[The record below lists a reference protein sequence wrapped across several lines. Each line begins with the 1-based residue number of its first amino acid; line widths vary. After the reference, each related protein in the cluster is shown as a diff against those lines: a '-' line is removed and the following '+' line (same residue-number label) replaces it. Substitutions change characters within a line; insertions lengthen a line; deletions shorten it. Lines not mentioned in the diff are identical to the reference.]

1 MSEKTKT
8 FVLNLKYT
16 FYFLIKY
23 SMHAFFMSVASL
35 AIFPIAKTE
44 SPCADLISS
53 FILRNRIFT
62 AALFCSVRI
71 LYIMFMP
78 LATMY
83 YCINFV

>member
-1 MSEKTKT
+1 
-8 FVLNLKYT
+8 
-16 FYFLIKY
+16 
-23 SMHAFFMSVASL
+23 MHAFFMSVASL